1 MNGEFT
7 PEELWELAAWAT
19 GYCFRCDE
27 YTEVTVV
34 GESVTDAGT
43 SSLSA
48 CRLCHWRLYEMH
60 WLSVLRTSGA
70 PQPQPLSP

>member
-1 MNGEFT
+1 MNRPEFT
-7 PEELWELAAWAT
+7 PEELRALAVWAT

-27 YTEVTVV
+27 YTAVTVV

-48 CRLCHWRLYEMH
+48 CELCHWRLYETH
-60 WLSVLRTSGA
+60 WLSVHREPGA
-70 PQPQPLSP
+70 RRSH